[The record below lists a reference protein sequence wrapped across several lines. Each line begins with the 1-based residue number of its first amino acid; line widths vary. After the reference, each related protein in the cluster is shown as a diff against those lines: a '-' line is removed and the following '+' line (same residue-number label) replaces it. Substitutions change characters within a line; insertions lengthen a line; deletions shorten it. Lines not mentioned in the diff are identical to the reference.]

1 MDIIVKHTLKSL
13 ALTIALLISNASI
26 GYAQDFDRGVEAFN
40 RGDYAQAARQWQPLA
55 EQGRADAQYALGEMY
70 KNGQGVKQDFT
81 LAFELI
87 SKSANQGIVVAKYAL
102 GEMYL
107 NGQGVEYN
115 AGTAFNWIIQAAGQG
130 LPRAQTHIGKMYQ
143 LGLGI
148 RKDLAFAKKWWL
160 LSAQNQHLDAF
171 IFLGKMYD
179 DGEGVLK
186 DNIKAHMW
194 WNLAG
199 SLGESTG
206 TRLRKSLESHMTKED
221 ISKAQGMARRCL
233 NQNYK
238 GC

>member
-1 MDIIVKHTLKSL
+1 MSKTLKISSIFL
-13 ALTIALLISNASI
+13 ALLICSASVS
-26 GYAQDFDRGVEAFN
+26 YSQDFDKGISAHS
-40 RGDYAQAARQWQPLA
+40 RGDYAEALREWQPLV
-55 EQGRADAQYALGEMY
+55 EQGRPDAQYALGEMY
-70 KNGQGVKQDFT
+70 KNGQGVKQDHT

-115 AGTAFNWIIQAAGQG
+115 PKTAFNWISQAAGQG
-130 LPRAQTHIGKMYQ
+130 LPRAQTHIGVIYK
-143 LGLGI
+143 LGLGVQ
-148 RKDLAFAKKWWL
+148 KDLSHAKKWWL
-160 LSAQNQHLDAF
+160 LSAQNQHPGAF

-206 TRLRKSLESHMTKED
+206 TRLRKSLESQMTKED